1 MVANPDN
8 IGHSAKNKNTL
19 GTSLSLHIMSNTAQ
33 ISFASTG
40 GEMAITFSG
49 TWHITNSLPNVS
61 PLLAALQ
68 EPHIKKALFLGKD
81 LEDWDSSLLALM
93 VRLVHFMREQNII
106 LDATQLPHG
115 LQKLLDMAFRVPKQ
129 EDMQRSMQPR
139 SLFQRFS
146 DYTDKVHN
154 DIHNFLEFFGEIS
167 QGMGRVLRGKSDMRA
182 QDVWAAVEE
191 CGAKSLVIV
200 SITSLL
206 FGLILA
212 FVGAIQLTQFGA
224 QRFVA
229 PLVGIGMLRVMG
241 AIMVGIVMSGRI
253 GAAYAALI
261 GTMQVNE
268 EVDALKTLGFSSVD
282 FLVLPRIF
290 ALVCMAPLLTLY
302 ADLMGIFGGFLVGV
316 LMLNLSPQEYF
327 SATMAY
333 VPIIHLFIGLVY
345 GTVFGAII
353 AIAGCYQGIRC
364 GRSAEAVGQAT
375 TAAVVNSIV
384 GIIVATAIITI
395 ICNRLAI

>member
-1 MVANPDN
+1 MP
-8 IGHSAKNKNTL
+8 
-19 GTSLSLHIMSNTAQ
+19 NTAQ
-33 ISFASTG
+33 ITIERLG
-40 GEMAITFSG
+40 VELLVTFSG
-49 TWHITNSLPNVS
+49 AWNITNSLPDVTPLFS
-61 PLLAALQ
+61 AMQEPQYKRILFQEKDLLA
-68 EPHIKKALFLGKD
+68 
-81 LEDWDSSLLALM
+81 WDSSLLALL
-93 VRLVHFMREQNII
+93 VRIVKHGEDCKLTVDTSSLSQ
-106 LDATQLPHG
+106 G
-115 LQKLLDMAFRVPKQ
+115 LQKLLEMAFRVQ
-129 EDMQRSMQPR
+129 MQQDMALETSDESLWQRIKNSKREMAE
-139 SLFQRFS
+139 S
-146 DYTDKVHN
+146 YN
-154 DIHNFLEFFGEIS
+154 AFLEFFGEITL
-167 QGMGRVLRGKSDMRA
+167 GLGRLLRGKADMRG
-182 QDVWAAVEE
+182 QDVWAAIEE
-191 CGAKSLVIV
+191 CGARSLPIV

-241 AIMVGIVMSGRI
+241 AVMVGIVMSGRI

-268 EVDALKTLGFSSVD
+268 EVDALKTFGFSAVD

-302 ADLMGIFGGFLVGV
+302 ADFMGMLGGFLVGV
-316 LMLNLSPQEYF
+316 FMLDLSPQEYI
-327 SATMAY
+327 SATLAY
-333 VPIIHLFIGLVY
+333 VPIKHLFIGLVY

-395 ICNRLAI
+395 VCNRLAI

>member
-1 MVANPDN
+1 MP
-8 IGHSAKNKNTL
+8 
-19 GTSLSLHIMSNTAQ
+19 NTAH
-33 ISFASTG
+33 
-40 GEMAITFSG
+40 ITVERKSAELIVSFSG
-49 TWHITNSLPNVS
+49 TWNISLPSPDVA
-61 PLLAALQ
+61 PLLTAMQ
-68 EPHIKKALFLGKD
+68 EPHVRGLVFQEKD
-81 LEDWDSSLLALM
+81 LLQWDSSLLAML
-93 VRLVHFMREQNII
+93 VRLIQHGKKQQLY
-106 LDATQLPHG
+106 LDSSHLSEG
-115 LQKLLDMAFRVPKQ
+115 LQKLLHMAFRVQQ
-129 EDMQRSMQPR
+129 EDVAPATESI
-139 SLFQRFS
+139 SLWQGLKNSWQDTVRN
-146 DYTDKVHN
+146 YEQ
-154 DIHNFLEFFGEIS
+154 FLEFFGEIAL
-167 QGMGRVLRGKSDMRA
+167 GLGRMVRGKADMRSTDFWDA
-182 QDVWAAVEE
+182 IEE
-191 CGAKSLVIV
+191 CGAKSLPIV

-241 AIMVGIVMSGRI
+241 AVMVGIVMSGRI

-268 EVDALKTLGFSSVD
+268 EVDALKTFGFSAVD

-302 ADLMGIFGGFLVGV
+302 ADFMGMLGGFLVGV
-316 LMLNLSPQEYF
+316 FMLNLSPQEYI
-327 SATMAY
+327 SATITY
-333 VPIIHLFIGLVY
+333 VPIIHLFIGLAY
-345 GTVFGAII
+345 GSVFGAII

-384 GIIVATAIITI
+384 GIIIATAIITI

>member
-1 MVANPDN
+1 
-8 IGHSAKNKNTL
+8 
-19 GTSLSLHIMSNTAQ
+19 MS
-33 ISFASTG
+33 
-40 GEMAITFSG
+40 FSG
-49 TWHITNSLPNVS
+49 TWNITHSLPDVT
-61 PLLAALQ
+61 PLLAAIQEPQIRQVLLQ
-68 EPHIKKALFLGKD
+68 EED
-81 LEDWDSSLLALM
+81 LLLWDSSLLAM
-93 VRLVHFMREQNII
+93 AVRLANFTKAQRKA
-106 LDATQLPHG
+106 LDTSALPEG
-115 LQKLLDMAFRVPKQ
+115 LQELLDMAFRVPQHEETIPSAKA
-129 EDMQRSMQPR
+129 RSFKERLEQKADALQQ
-139 SLFQRFS
+139 SVS
-146 DYTDKVHN
+146 
-154 DIHNFLEFFGEIS
+154 NFFEFFGEIS
-167 QGMGRVLRGKSDMRA
+167 LGIGRVFRGKADIRSK
-182 QDVWAAVEE
+182 DVWAAIEE
-191 CGAKSLVIV
+191 CGAKSLPIV

-241 AIMVGIVMSGRI
+241 AVMVGIVMSGRI

-268 EVDALKTLGFSSVD
+268 EVDALQTFGFSAVD

-290 ALVCMAPLLTLY
+290 AMVCMAPLLTLY
-302 ADLMGIFGGFLVGV
+302 ADLMGMLGGFMVGV
-316 LMLNLSPQEYF
+316 LMLNLSPQEYV
-327 SATMAY
+327 SATLAY
-333 VPIIHLFIGLVY
+333 VPIKHLFIGLMY
-345 GTVFGAII
+345 GTVFGAIV

-395 ICNRLAI
+395 ICNRLLI

>member
-1 MVANPDN
+1 MP
-8 IGHSAKNKNTL
+8 K
-19 GTSLSLHIMSNTAQ
+19 TAQ
-33 ISFASTG
+33 ITIERMN
-40 GEMAITFSG
+40 GELHVTFSG
-49 TWHITNSLPNVS
+49 TWNISTSLPDVT
-61 PLLAALQ
+61 PLLKTMQ
-68 EPHIKKALFLGKD
+68 EPHFKRIIFFEKD
-81 LEDWDSSLLALM
+81 LDAWDTSLLALL
-93 VRLVHFMREQNII
+93 VRLIQSSKEYT
-106 LDATQLPHG
+106 LATDVSHLSQG
-115 LQKLLDMAFRVPKQ
+115 LQKLLDMAFRVQSQNDVEHVP
-129 EDMQRSMQPR
+129 MSYSFWQRWKNYKSEA
-139 SLFQRFS
+139 SEK
-146 DYTDKVHN
+146 YYA
-154 DIHNFLEFFGEIS
+154 FLEFLGEIT
-167 QGMGRVLRGKSDMRA
+167 QGVWRALRGKADIRS
-182 QDVWAAVEE
+182 QDVWAAIEE
-191 CGAKSLVIV
+191 CGAKSLPIV

-224 QRFVA
+224 QRYVA
-229 PLVGIGMLRVMG
+229 PLVSIGMLRVMG
-241 AIMVGIVMSGRI
+241 AVMVGIVMSGRI

-268 EVDALKTLGFSSVD
+268 EVDALKTFGFSAVD

-302 ADLMGIFGGFLVGV
+302 ADFMGMLGGFLVGT
-316 LMLNLSPQEYF
+316 LMLDLSPQEYV
-327 SATMAY
+327 SATIAY
-333 VPIIHLFIGLVY
+333 VPIIHLFIGLIY

-375 TAAVVNSIV
+375 TSAVVNSIV

>member
-1 MVANPDN
+1 
-8 IGHSAKNKNTL
+8 
-19 GTSLSLHIMSNTAQ
+19 MSNTAH
-33 ISFASTG
+33 ISFSAEG
-40 GEMAITFSG
+40 ANLIIYFSG
-49 TWHITNSLPNVS
+49 TWNITQSLPEVK
-61 PLLAALQ
+61 PLLLHMQ
-68 EPHIKKALFLGKD
+68 EPHIQKLLFRVKD
-81 LEDWDSSLLALM
+81 LDIWDSSLLAM
-93 VRLVHFMREQNII
+93 TVRLLNAAKANNKIC
-106 LDATQLPHG
+106 DTSNLPQG
-115 LQKLLDMAFRVPKQ
+115 LQGLIDMAFRGEQHEEATPHQVPRTLQQRWKQ
-129 EDMQRSMQPR
+129 FAQRTHQNI
-139 SLFQRFS
+139 
-146 DYTDKVHN
+146 DG
-154 DIHNFLEFFGEIS
+154 FLEFFGEIAL
-167 QGMGRVLRGKSDMRA
+167 GLGRVLRGKADMRA
-182 QDVWAAVEE
+182 KDVWAAIEE
-191 CGAKSLVIV
+191 CGAKSLPIV

-241 AIMVGIVMSGRI
+241 AVMVGIVMSGRI

-268 EVDALKTLGFSSVD
+268 EVDALHTFGFSPVD

-290 ALVCMAPLLTLY
+290 AMICMAPLLTLY
-302 ADLMGIFGGFLVGV
+302 ADFMGMLGGFMVGV
-316 LMLNLSPQEYF
+316 LMLNLSPQEYVA
-327 SATMAY
+327 ATLAY
-333 VPIIHLFIGLVY
+333 VPIKHLFIGLAY

-353 AIAGCYQGIRC
+353 AVAGCYQGIQC